1 MLGLLLCSINFDTLT
16 FVTKLSLN
24 LPTDQKLTFLIAA
37 GILFHKNFAF
47 ALQKK
52 HTQSNCYS
60 KMHHSTSPLC
70 CSNWQRD

>member
-52 HTQSNCYS
+52 THTIKLLFQNASQ
-60 KMHHSTSPLC
+60 HITIVL
-70 CSNWQRD
+70 Q